1 MPKLQIKEEIM
12 VVAALLA
19 LGMLAI
25 IPGMIAGSALTK
37 SAKQAPNVG
46 TQASAAYCGVTS
58 YIDGSSF
65 WDCME
70 DIWVPTGAILGTA
83 AAIGAAAIMSGVE
96 DLVTIGVALVRFS
109 AWGFVVAVA

>member
-1 MPKLQIKEEIM
+1 M

-83 AAIGAAAIMSGVE
+83 AAIGAAAIISGVE
-96 DLVTIGVALVRFS
+96 DLATIGVALVRFS